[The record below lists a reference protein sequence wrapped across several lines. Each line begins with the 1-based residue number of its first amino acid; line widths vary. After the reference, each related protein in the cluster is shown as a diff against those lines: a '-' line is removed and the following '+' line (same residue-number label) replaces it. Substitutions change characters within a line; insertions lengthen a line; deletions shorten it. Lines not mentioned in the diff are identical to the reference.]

1 MPDDPQNK
9 GGRPPDPR
17 SADGYLIE
25 ILKDVQKITRL
36 SRQKIEKTAAQIDKR
51 QKTMEGQN
59 ALGLSD
65 MLEVLAA
72 YSKIPASTGNMIA
85 PLAKI
90 LNDLRQPGAGNDKH
104 ESSVDAWKEE
114 LVGNEE

>member
-1 MPDDPQNK
+1 MPDEQNK
-9 GGRPPDPR
+9 GGRPVDPR
-17 SADGYLIE
+17 TADGYLIE

-65 MLEVLAA
+65 MLDVLAA

-90 LNDLRQPGAGNDKH
+90 INDLRAPSGGGDSK

-114 LVGNEE
+114 LIGNED

>member
-1 MPDDPQNK
+1 MADEQNK
-9 GGRPPDPR
+9 GGRPVDPR
-17 SADGYLIE
+17 TADGYLIE

-65 MLEVLAA
+65 MLDVLAA

-90 LNDLRQPGAGNDKH
+90 INDLRTPSGSSDSK
-104 ESSVDAWKEE
+104 ESAVDAWKME
-114 LVGNEE
+114 LVGDED